1 MVCKHADHVYGNDW
15 CPVANTYC
23 TAGKVCDFEN
33 NHQTN
38 ADRIRAM
45 SDEELARFL
54 ADKITNET
62 TLSWL
67 RLYDETNMHSATE
80 IEVIRYH
87 WCRYLMQW
95 LKQPA
100 EE

>member
-1 MVCKHADHVYGNDW
+1 MAFYCNGKKDVCECDNLCADCQHYD
-15 CPVANTYC
+15 NTG
-23 TAGKVCDFEN
+23 GKKW
-33 NHQTN
+33 QTN

-54 ADKITNET
+54 ADKIANEN

-67 RLYDETNMHSATE
+67 RLYDKANIHSATE
-80 IEVIRYH
+80 IEAIRYQ
-87 WCRYLMQW
+87 WYGYWMQW

-100 EE
+100 EGE